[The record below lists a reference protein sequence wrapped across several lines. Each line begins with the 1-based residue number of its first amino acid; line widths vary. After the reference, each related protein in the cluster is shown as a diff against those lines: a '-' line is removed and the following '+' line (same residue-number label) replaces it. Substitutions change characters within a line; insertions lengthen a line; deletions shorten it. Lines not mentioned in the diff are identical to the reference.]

1 MNPPTTRP
9 QDVRRYFVD
18 EAGDGGLFDRR
29 GRVIIG
35 QPGCSRYFVLG
46 LVDIAEPETLG
57 GELSDLRRRLLADP
71 YFKGVP
77 SMQPERHRTALAFH
91 ATDDPPEVRREVF
104 GVLTRHVDGLRFL
117 AVVRDKTRV
126 LEYVR
131 QRNAS
136 DQAYR
141 YHPNE
146 LYDSMVRRLF
156 KNQLHKSEGYRI
168 FFARRGKGD
177 RTEALRSALETAR
190 QRFAQQHAITSET
203 AIEVVA
209 AGPPRCPGLQ
219 VADYLLWALQRLYE
233 RGEER
238 YVDLL
243 RPAFRLV
250 HDVDDTRSAP
260 YGVYYTKRKPLTAA
274 ALRAA
279 RDIGPPPP

>member
-1 MNPPTTRP
+1 MNSPATRP
-9 QDVRRYFVD
+9 QDVRQYFVD
-18 EAGDGGLFDRR
+18 EAGDGSLFDRR

-46 LVDIAEPETLG
+46 LVDIAEPDALAR
-57 GELSDLRRRLLADP
+57 ELSALRGQLRADP

-77 SMQPERHRTALAFH
+77 SMQMERRRTALAFH
-91 ATDDPPEVRREVF
+91 AKDDPPEVRREVF

-126 LEYVR
+126 LESVR

-156 KNQLHKSEGYRI
+156 KNQLHKSRGYRI
-168 FFARRGKGD
+168 FFARRGKRD

-190 QRFAQQHAITSET
+190 QRFAQQHGITSET
-203 AIEVVA
+203 VIEVVT

-250 HDVDDTRSAP
+250 HDIDDTRPAR

-274 ALRAA
+274 ALNAA
-279 RDIGPPPP
+279 RDIGPPSP

>member
-1 MNPPTTRP
+1 MNPPATRP
-9 QDVRRYFVD
+9 LDVRQYFVD
-18 EAGDGGLFDRR
+18 EAGDGSLFNHR

-35 QPGCSRYFVLG
+35 EPGCSRYFVLG
-46 LVDIAEPETLG
+46 LVDIAEPDALAR
-57 GELSDLRRRLLADP
+57 ELSALRGRLLADP

-77 SMQPERHRTALAFH
+77 SMQPERRRAALAFH
-91 ATDDPPEVRREVF
+91 AKDDPPEVRREVF
-104 GVLTRHVDGLRFL
+104 AVLTHHVDGLRFL
-117 AVVRDKTRV
+117 AVVRNKTRV

-131 QRNAS
+131 QRNAA
-136 DQAYR
+136 DETYR

-156 KNQLHKSEGYRI
+156 KNQLHKSRGYRI
-168 FFARRGKGD
+168 FFARRGKAD
-177 RTEALRSALETAR
+177 RTQALRAALETAR
-190 QRFAQQHAITSET
+190 QRFAMQQGIASKAWME
-203 AIEVVA
+203 VA
-209 AGPPRCPGLQ
+209 ASSPARSPGLQ
-219 VADYLLWALQRLYE
+219 VADYFLWALQRLYE
-233 RGEER
+233 RGEDR

>member
-1 MNPPTTRP
+1 MNPPATRP
-9 QDVRRYFVD
+9 QDVRQYFVD
-18 EAGDGGLFDRR
+18 EAGDGSLFHHR

-35 QPGCSRYFVLG
+35 EPGCSRYFVLG
-46 LVDIAEPETLG
+46 LVDIAEPDALAR
-57 GELSDLRRRLLADP
+57 ELSALRGRLLADP

-77 SMQPERHRTALAFH
+77 SMQPERRKTALAFH

-104 GVLTRHVDGLRFL
+104 GVLTRHVDGLHFL

-136 DQAYR
+136 DQTYR

-156 KNQLHKSEGYRI
+156 KNQLHKSRGYRI
-168 FFARRGKGD
+168 FFARRGKDD

-190 QRFAQQHAITSET
+190 RRFAARHGLGSE
-203 AIEVVA
+203 AWIEVA
-209 AGPPRCPGLQ
+209 ASAPARWPGLQ
-219 VADYLLWALQRLYE
+219 VADYLLWGLQRLYE

-250 HDVDDTRSAP
+250 HNIDDTRTAR
-260 YGVYYTKRKPLTAA
+260 YGVYYTRGKPLTAA
-274 ALRAA
+274 ALSAA
-279 RDIGPPPP
+279 RDIGPPSP